1 MYQIIENPKVMSKE
15 EIEQKYSG
23 YWVYIVQANINPHGT
38 LIEGMPVVLGEYQFD
53 GVEEGIYERFDLP
66 KYGRRLSYTLV
77 PHGNMISSVFGV
89 GWNE

>member
-1 MYQIIENPKVMSKE
+1 MKKALDFLKTDIGIVVKWLE
-15 EIEQKYSG
+15 YSIFCIATRLSG
-23 YWVYIVQANINPHGT
+23 S
-38 LIEGMPVVLGEYQFD
+38 VVEVGNCSYFQFD